1 MRNERPFGLTMLDLA
16 MTVVAIAVIATGG
29 FWAAVA
35 ADAAIESYARAQS
48 AAVFEKIDKNI
59 ADRAAAEA
67 AVIRRVA
74 ALRSHADA
82 TEAKLH
88 VDLDC
93 SRASRAFQDA
103 QREAAQADR
112 DERFEALM
120 ERKAADLAA
129 AEALMVAARWKAER
143 AQRRQAALGL
153 MVVGQ
158 MAEGMGKAQPAGFKA
173 SFLRQFGVQLQVTAM
188 ELTGATYANPALA
201 TAQGFLIGL

>member
-1 MRNERPFGLTMLDLA
+1 MRNARPFGLTMLDLA

-35 ADAAIESYARAQS
+35 ADAAIEAYARAQS
-48 AAVFEKIDKNI
+48 EALFEKIDKNI
-59 ADRAAAEA
+59 AARAAAEA

-93 SRASRAFQDA
+93 VRYSRAFQDA
-103 QREAAQADR
+103 QRKEEEAARASS
-112 DERFEALM
+112 
-120 ERKAADLAA
+120 AA
-129 AEALMVAARWKAER
+129 ARAAAMAVARAAEWEEER

-173 SFLRQFGVQLQVTAM
+173 SFLRQFGVQLQVAAL
-188 ELTGATYANPALA
+188 ELTGGTYANPALA
-201 TAQGFLIGL
+201 TAQGFMIGL

>member
-93 SRASRAFQDA
+93 SRPRPTETSALRRSWSGRRPIWR
-103 QREAAQADR
+103 QR
-112 DERFEALM
+112 
-120 ERKAADLAA
+120 K
-129 AEALMVAARWKAER
+129 
-143 AQRRQAALGL
+143 
-153 MVVGQ
+153 
-158 MAEGMGKAQPAGFKA
+158 P
-173 SFLRQFGVQLQVTAM
+173 
-188 ELTGATYANPALA
+188 
-201 TAQGFLIGL
+201 